1 MSRFLD
7 KSRKRIKGI
16 PITFI
21 GIFICIGVIASLII
35 HIMRIRKNKG
45 ISISDRF
52 RNADERYLNYQKKDD
67 KVKYGKLLYDLRP

>member
-16 PITFI
+16 PIAFI
-21 GIFICIGVIASLII
+21 GIFIYIGVIVSLII

-45 ISISDRF
+45 MSIRDRF

-67 KVKYGKLLYDLRP
+67 KVKDDKLLYDLRP

>member
-21 GIFICIGVIASLII
+21 GIFICIGVIVLMI

-45 ISISDRF
+45 MSIID
-52 RNADERYLNYQKKDD
+52 
-67 KVKYGKLLYDLRP
+67 

>member
-21 GIFICIGVIASLII
+21 GIFICIGVIVSLMI

-45 ISISDRF
+45 MSISDRF

-67 KVKYGKLLYDLRP
+67 KVKDDKLLYDLRP